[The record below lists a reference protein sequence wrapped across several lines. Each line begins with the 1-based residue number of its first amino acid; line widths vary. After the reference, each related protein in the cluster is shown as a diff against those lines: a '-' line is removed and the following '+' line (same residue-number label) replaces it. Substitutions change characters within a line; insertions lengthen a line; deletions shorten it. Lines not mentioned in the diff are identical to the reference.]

1 MNQHSNPK
9 LSRASRLAAQLSW
22 LRPLLYAAGLAV
34 LLSGLARLGYMLWFR
49 DRLAETGGFAYIL
62 LQGLR
67 FDLVT
72 IAYLF
77 AIPAALT
84 PFLNAVPRTARYW
97 ATVLAVFL
105 LAVVAGF
112 VFMEAVTPTFILE
125 YDIRPNYLFVE
136 YLRYP
141 KEVFSML
148 FVGYKLE
155 VLACAVTVPLL
166 VWAASR
172 GIKRQFARVDRNR
185 LLFAPVFSF
194 AALLLCFAAAR
205 STLDHRPVNPS
216 TIAFSAD
223 TLVNS
228 LPLNSL
234 YSVANAVYEMRHE
247 DSGFPYGEVPADI
260 ATEAVRTDMRLP
272 TGSYTSSS
280 IPTAHYQAAT
290 NGSGRQLNL
299 VIIVEES
306 LGAEF
311 VGALG
316 GLPLTPNLDALAK
329 EGIWLENLYATGT
342 RSARGLEA
350 IVAGFPPTTS
360 QSVLKLGRAQR
371 DFFTIGAFMKE
382 HGFVTSFIYGGEAQF
397 DNMRRF
403 FAGNGFDTVID
414 KHDFRDPSF
423 LGSWG
428 VADEVVFDFAHDYFE
443 SLPSDKPF
451 ASVLFTTSNHSPWEF
466 PEDRIGLYEEP
477 KATVNNAVK
486 YADYAIGRFFRKAR
500 QSDYWDNTVFLVVA
514 DHNSRVYGSDLVPIE
529 RFHIPGV
536 ILGGSIEP
544 QTWTRV
550 ASQIDLLP
558 TMLSLAGVS
567 GVHPAPGIDLT
578 RADIDSIPGRAVMQ
592 YGDTQAYRQDDKVVI
607 LRKGKP
613 AAAFDYV
620 EHRLVET
627 GTDQPF
633 LAHARAF
640 AAWPSIAYR
649 GQLYRLPPKGAEAAG
664 VTAALQADPAK
675 GNL

>member
-1 MNQHSNPK
+1 MPSPS
-9 LSRASRLAAQLSW
+9 SRAPQLAAQLAW
-22 LRPLLYAAGLAV
+22 LRPLLFAAGFAGV
-34 LLSGLARLGYMLWFR
+34 VAGLARLGYLLWFQ
-49 DRLAETGGFAYIL
+49 DRVAETGGFAYIM

-72 IAYLF
+72 LGYLL

-84 PFLNAVPRTARYW
+84 PFLNAVPRIAGYW
-97 ATVLAVFL
+97 AAILRVYL

-112 VFMEAVTPTFILE
+112 VFMEVVTLPFILE

-136 YLRYP
+136 YLQYR

-155 VLACAVTVPLL
+155 ILACILVVPAI
-166 VWAASR
+166 VWAANR
-172 GIKRQFARVDRNR
+172 GLKRQIVRVQRNR
-185 LLFAPVFSF
+185 LLLAPVFSV
-194 AALLLCFAAAR
+194 AALVLCFAAAR

-216 TIAFSAD
+216 TVAFSTD

-234 YSVANAVYEMRHE
+234 YAVANAIYEMHHE
-247 DSGFPYGEVPADI
+247 ESGFPYGEI
-260 ATEAVRTDMRLP
+260 ASEKATAAVRSEMHL
-272 TGSYTSSS
+272 SSRS
-280 IPTAHYQAAT
+280 FYSDAIPTAHFQAAT
-290 NGSGRQLNL
+290 IAAQRPKNL

-316 GLPLTPNLDALAK
+316 GLPLTPNLDALAH
-329 EGIWLENLYATGT
+329 EGIWFENLYATGT

-360 QSVLKLGRAQR
+360 QSVLKLGRAQK
-371 DFFTIGAFMKE
+371 DFFTIGAFLKE
-382 HGFVTSFIYGGEAQF
+382 RGYVTSFIYGGEAQF

-403 FAGNGFDTVID
+403 FAGNGFDNVID
-414 KHDFRDPSF
+414 KHDFENPSF
-423 LGSWG
+423 IGSWG
-428 VADEVVFDFAHDYFE
+428 VADEVVFDYAHDYFE
-443 SLPSDKPF
+443 SLPSDQSF

-466 PEDRIGLYEEP
+466 PDDRIDLYEEP
-477 KATVNNAVK
+477 TATVNNAVK
-486 YADYAIGRFFRKAR
+486 YADYAIGRFFRKASR
-500 QSDYWDNTVFLVVA
+500 SSYWDHTIFLVVS

-529 RFHIPGV
+529 RFHIPGL
-536 ILGGSIEP
+536 ILGGGIGP
-544 QTWTRV
+544 QTWGRV

-558 TMLSLAGVS
+558 TLLSLAGVS

-578 RADIDSIPGRAVMQ
+578 RADIDSIPGHAIMQ

-613 AAAFDYV
+613 ATAFYYV
-620 EHRLVET
+620 GNQLVET
-627 GTDQPF
+627 D
-633 LAHARAF
+633 LDDSMLEHAKAF
-640 AAWPSIAYR
+640 AAWPSIAYMK
-649 GQLYRLPPKGAEAAG
+649 QLYRLPQESGPSANSVATK
-664 VTAALQADPAK
+664 
-675 GNL
+675 

>member
-1 MNQHSNPK
+1 MP
-9 LSRASRLAAQLSW
+9 RASRLAAQLTW
-22 LRPLLYAAGLAV
+22 LRPLLFAAAVALLVAGLARV
-34 LLSGLARLGYMLWFR
+34 GYLLWFL
-49 DRLAETGGFAYIL
+49 DRVAETGGFAYIL

-67 FDLVT
+67 FDLVSLG
-72 IAYLF
+72 YLL
-77 AIPAALT
+77 AIPATLT
-84 PFLNAVPRTARYW
+84 PILNATPRIAPLW
-97 ATVLAVFL
+97 AAVLRAWL

-112 VFMEAVTPTFILE
+112 VFMEVVTLPFMLE

-136 YLRYP
+136 YLGYP
-141 KEVFSML
+141 EEVFSML
-148 FVGYKLE
+148 FVGYKFE
-155 VLACAVTVPLL
+155 ILACMVLVPAL
-166 VWAASR
+166 VWAANR
-172 GIKRQFARVDRNR
+172 GLKRQAARVVRNR
-185 LLFAPVFSF
+185 LLLAPLLSI
-194 AALLLCFAAAR
+194 AAMIVCFAAAR

-216 TIAFSAD
+216 TVAFSSD

-247 DSGFPYGEVPADI
+247 DSGFPYGDI
-260 ATEAVRTDMRLP
+260 PVDLAVEAVRSDMHLP
-272 TGSYTSSS
+272 PRSFANGSV
-280 IPTAHYQAAT
+280 PTAHYQAAT
-290 NGSGRQLNL
+290 KVTGKPRNL

-316 GLPLTPNLDALAK
+316 GLPLTPNLDALAH

-371 DFFTIGAFMKE
+371 DFFTIGAFLKE
-382 HGFVTSFIYGGEAQF
+382 HGYVTSFIYGGEAQF

-414 KHDFRDPSF
+414 KHDFEHPAF

-428 VADEVVFDFAHDYFE
+428 VADEVVFDFAHDYFA
-443 SLPSDKPF
+443 SLPADQPF

-466 PEDRIGLYEEP
+466 PDDRIDLYEEP
-477 KATVNNAVK
+477 RATVNNAVK
-486 YADYAIGRFFRKAR
+486 YADYAIGRFFDKAR
-500 QSDYWDNTVFLVVA
+500 RSDYWDDTVFLVVS

-529 RFHIPGV
+529 RFHIPGL
-536 ILGGSIEP
+536 ILGGGIEP
-544 QTWTRV
+544 QSWARV

-558 TMLSLAGVS
+558 TLLSLAGVS

-578 RADIDSIPGRAVMQ
+578 RPDIDSLPGRAVMQ

-607 LRKGKP
+607 LRKGRP
-613 AAAFDYV
+613 AEAFEYV
-620 EHRLVET
+620 DHQLVKTKLDRES
-627 GTDQPF
+627 
-633 LAHARAF
+633 LEHARAF

-649 GQLYRLPPKGAEAAG
+649 QQLYRLPPESRGSKD
-664 VTAALQADPAK
+664 LPAPM
-675 GNL
+675 

>member
-1 MNQHSNPK
+1 MNQNGTRHS
-9 LSRASRLAAQLSW
+9 SRVSPLAAQLSW
-22 LRPLLYAAGLAV
+22 LRPLLFAAGVAILV
-34 LLSGLARLGYMLWFR
+34 SGLARLGYLIGFR
-49 DRLAETGGFAYIL
+49 DRVAATGGFTYIM

-72 IAYLF
+72 LGYLL

-84 PFLNAVPRTARYW
+84 PFLNAVPRVARCW
-97 ATVLAVFL
+97 AAALKAYL
-105 LAVVAGF
+105 LAIVAGL
-112 VFMEAVTPTFILE
+112 VFMEVVTPPFILE

-136 YLRYP
+136 YLEYP

-155 VLACAVTVPLL
+155 ILACIVVVPWL
-166 VWAASR
+166 VWAANR
-172 GIKRQFARVDRNR
+172 GLTRQFARVDRNR
-185 LLFAPVFSF
+185 LLLAPVFSF

-216 TIAFSAD
+216 TVAFSPD

-234 YSVANAVYEMRHE
+234 YSVANAIYEMRHE
-247 DSGFPYGEVPADI
+247 DSGFPYGEVPADL
-260 ATEAVRTDMRLP
+260 ATEAVRMDMHLP
-272 TGSYTSSS
+272 GRSFAGDAL
-280 IPTAHYQAAT
+280 PTAHYQAAT
-290 NGSGRQLNL
+290 NASDKPRNL

-316 GLPLTPNLDALAK
+316 GLPLTPNLDALAD

-371 DFFTIGAFMKE
+371 DFFTIGAFLKA
-382 HGFVTSFIYGGEAQF
+382 HGYVTSFIYGGEAQF

-414 KHDFRDPSF
+414 KHDYEHPAF

-428 VADEVVFDFAHDYFE
+428 VADEVVFDFAHDYFA
-443 SLPSDKPF
+443 SLPSDQPF

-466 PEDRIGLYEEP
+466 PDDRIDLYEQP
-477 KATVNNAVK
+477 RATVNNAVK
-486 YADYAIGRFFRKAR
+486 YADYAIGRFFGKAR
-500 QSDYWDNTVFLVVA
+500 QSSYWDNTVFLVVS

-529 RFHIPGV
+529 RFHIPGL

-544 QTWTRV
+544 QRWTRV

-558 TMLSLAGVS
+558 TLLSLAGVS

-578 RADIDSIPGRAVMQ
+578 RPDIDSIPGHAVMQ
-592 YGDTQAYRQDDKVVI
+592 YGDTQAYRLDDTVVI

-613 AAAFDYV
+613 AEGFDYV
-620 EHRLVET
+620 DHRLVK
-627 GTDQPF
+627 TDVDPGIVE
-633 LAHARAF
+633 HAKAF

-649 GQLYRLPPKGAEAAG
+649 RQLYRLPAESAEPSG
-664 VTAALQADPAK
+664 VTAAL
-675 GNL
+675 

>member
-1 MNQHSNPK
+1 MNQNGTRHS
-9 LSRASRLAAQLSW
+9 SRVSLLAAQLSW
-22 LRPLLYAAGLAV
+22 LRPLLFAAGVAILV
-34 LLSGLARLGYMLWFR
+34 SGLARLGYLVGFH
-49 DRLAETGGFAYIL
+49 DRVAETGGFTYIM

-72 IAYLF
+72 LGYLL

-84 PFLNAVPRTARYW
+84 PFLNAVPRVARYW
-97 ATVLAVFL
+97 AAALKIYL

-112 VFMEAVTPTFILE
+112 VFMEVVTPPFVLE

-136 YLRYP
+136 YLEYP

-155 VLACAVTVPLL
+155 ILACIVVVPWL
-166 VWAASR
+166 VWAANR
-172 GIKRQFARVDRNR
+172 GLERQLTRVDRNR
-185 LLFAPVFSF
+185 LLLAPVFSF

-216 TIAFSAD
+216 TVAFSPD

-234 YSVANAVYEMRHE
+234 YSVANAIYEMRHE
-247 DSGFPYGEVPADI
+247 DSGFPYGEVPAEL
-260 ATEAVRTDMRLP
+260 ATEAVRMDMHLP
-272 TGSYTSSS
+272 GRSFAESSL
-280 IPTAHYQAAT
+280 PTAHYQAAT
-290 NGSGRQLNL
+290 NASDKPRNL

-316 GLPLTPNLDALAK
+316 GLPLTPNLDALAD

-371 DFFTIGAFMKE
+371 DFFTIGAFLKE
-382 HGFVTSFIYGGEAQF
+382 HGYVTSFIYGGEAQF

-414 KHDFRDPSF
+414 KHDYEDPAF

-428 VADEVVFDFAHDYFE
+428 VADEVVFDYAHDYFE
-443 SLPSDKPF
+443 SLPQDKPF

-466 PEDRIGLYEEP
+466 PDDRIDLYEQP
-477 KATVNNAVK
+477 RATVNNAVK
-486 YADYAIGRFFRKAR
+486 YADYAIGRFFGKAR
-500 QSDYWDNTVFLVVA
+500 QSSYWDNTVFLVVS

-529 RFHIPGV
+529 RFHIPGLF
-536 ILGGSIEP
+536 LGGGIEP
-544 QTWTRV
+544 QRWTRV

-558 TMLSLAGVS
+558 TLLSLAGVS

-578 RADIDSIPGRAVMQ
+578 RPDIDSIPGRAVMQ

-613 AAAFDYV
+613 AEAFDYADN
-620 EHRLVET
+620 RLVK
-627 GTDQPF
+627 TDVDPGIF
-633 LAHARAF
+633 EHAKAF

-649 GQLYRLPPKGAEAAG
+649 QQLYRLPAESTGSPG
-664 VTAALQADPAK
+664 VTAAL
-675 GNL
+675 

>member
-1 MNQHSNPK
+1 MSNKRTPK
-9 LSRASRLAAQLSW
+9 RPRVSPLAAQLSW
-22 LRPLLYAAGLAV
+22 LRPLLFAAAIAV
-34 LLSGLARLGYMLWFR
+34 LVSGLARLGYLLWFR
-49 DRLAETGGFAYIL
+49 DRVAETGGYCYIM

-72 IAYLF
+72 LGYLF
-77 AIPAALT
+77 AVPAALT
-84 PFLNAVPRTARYW
+84 PFLNAVPGIAHYW
-97 ATVLAVFL
+97 TSALRVYL
-105 LAVVAGF
+105 LAVLAGLG
-112 VFMEAVTPTFILE
+112 FMEVITLPFMLE

-136 YLRYP
+136 YLEYP

-148 FVGYKLE
+148 LVGYRLE
-155 VLACAVTVPLL
+155 ILACLVLVPSM
-166 VWAASR
+166 VWAANR
-172 GIKRQFARVDRNR
+172 VLKRQIARVGPNR
-185 LLFAPVFSF
+185 LLLAPILSF

-205 STLDHRPVNPS
+205 STLDHRPVNAS
-216 TIAFSAD
+216 TVAFSAD

-228 LPLNSL
+228 LPMNSL

-247 DSGFPYGEVPADI
+247 DSGLPYGEVPADL
-260 ATEAVRTDMRLP
+260 AAEAVRTDMHLP
-272 TGSYTSSS
+272 TSTFAKGSL
-280 IPTAHYQAAT
+280 PTAHFQAAT
-290 NGSGRQLNL
+290 RASGRPRNL

-371 DFFTIGAFMKE
+371 DFFTIGAFLKA
-382 HGFVTSFIYGGEAQF
+382 HGYVTSFIYGGEAQF

-414 KHDFRDPSF
+414 KHDYEHPAF

-428 VADEVVFDFAHDYFE
+428 VADEVVFDFAHHYFS
-443 SLPSDKPF
+443 SLPIDTPF
-451 ASVLFTTSNHSPWEF
+451 ATVLFTTSNHSPWEF
-466 PEDRIGLYEEP
+466 PDGRIDLYEQP
-477 KATVNNAVK
+477 RATVNNAVK
-486 YADYAIGRFFRKAR
+486 YADYAIGRFFRQAR
-500 QSDYWDNTVFLVVA
+500 QSSYWDNTVFLVVS
-514 DHNSRVYGSDLVPIE
+514 DHNSRVYGSELVPIE
-529 RFHIPGV
+529 RFHIPGLF
-536 ILGGSIEP
+536 LGGGIEP
-544 QTWTRV
+544 KKWTHL

-558 TMLSLAGVS
+558 TMLSLAGIS

-578 RADIDSIPGRAVMQ
+578 RPDIDSVPGRAVMQ
-592 YGDTQAYRQDDKVVI
+592 YGDNQAYRQDDKVVI

-613 AAAFDYV
+613 ATAFDYLDN
-620 EHRLVET
+620 HLVET
-627 GTDQPF
+627 DVDPQMVE
-633 LAHARAF
+633 HAKAF

-649 GQLYRLPPKGAEAAG
+649 AQLYRLPPEETR
-664 VTAALQADPAK
+664 TADGSTRL
-675 GNL
+675 

>member
-1 MNQHSNPK
+1 MNKIRTRHSSPAAQ
-9 LSRASRLAAQLSW
+9 RAAQLSW
-22 LRPLLYAAGLAV
+22 LRPLLFAAAAAIV
-34 LLSGLARLGYMLWFR
+34 VAGLARLGYLLWFR
-49 DRLAETGGFAYIL
+49 ERVAGTGGFTYIM

-67 FDLVT
+67 FDLVLLGLLL
-72 IAYLF
+72 AV
-77 AIPAALT
+77 PAALPVPERRAAHRT
-84 PFLNAVPRTARYW
+84 LLGSGTQGLAAAVLGT
-97 ATVLAVFL
+97 LVFL
-105 LAVVAGF
+105 EVVTLPF
-112 VFMEAVTPTFILE
+112 VNEF
-125 YDIRPNYLFVE
+125 DIRPNYLFVE
-136 YLRYP
+136 YLEYP
-141 KEVFSML
+141 QEVFSML

-155 VLACAVTVPLL
+155 ILACVFVVPAL
-166 VWAASR
+166 VWAANR
-172 GIKRQFARVDRNR
+172 GLKQQLARVDRNR
-185 LLFAPVFSF
+185 LLLAPFFSF

-216 TIAFSAD
+216 TAAFSAD

-247 DSGFPYGEVPADI
+247 DSGLPYGEVPADL
-260 ATEAVRTDMRLP
+260 AMEAVRDDMHLP
-272 TGSYTSSS
+272 AHSFASNS

-290 NGSGRQLNL
+290 RAAGQPRNL

-316 GLPLTPNLDALAK
+316 GLPLTPNLDALAS

-350 IVAGFPPTTS
+350 IVTGFPPTTS

-371 DFFTIGAFMKE
+371 DFFTIGTFLKA
-382 HGFVTSFIYGGEAQF
+382 HGYVTSFIYGGEAQF

-414 KHDFRDPSF
+414 KHDYEDPAF

-428 VADEVVFDFAHDYFE
+428 VADEVVFDFAHDYFA
-443 SLPSDKPF
+443 SLPANKPF

-466 PEDRIGLYEEP
+466 PDDRIELYEEP
-477 KATVNNAVK
+477 RATVNNAVK
-486 YADYAIGRFFRKAR
+486 YADYAIGRFFRKVR
-500 QSDYWDNTVFLVVA
+500 RSEYWDDTVFLVVS
-514 DHNSRVYGSDLVPIE
+514 DHNSRVYGSELVPIE
-529 RFHIPGV
+529 RFHIPGL
-536 ILGGSIEP
+536 ILGGGIQP

-558 TMLSLAGVS
+558 TLLSLAGVS

-578 RADIDSIPGRAVMQ
+578 RPDIDSIPGRAVMQ
-592 YGDTQAYRQDDKVVI
+592 YGDTQAYRQGDKVII

-613 AAAFDYV
+613 AAEFDYV
-620 EHRLVET
+620 DHELVET
-627 GTDQPF
+627 PVDPGM
-633 LAHARAF
+633 LEHAQAL
-640 AAWPSIAYR
+640 AAWPAIAYR
-649 GQLYRLPPKGAEAAG
+649 QQLYRLPAENQTR
-664 VTAALQADPAK
+664 VDTTATL
-675 GNL
+675 

>member
-1 MNQHSNPK
+1 MNKQSNPK
-9 LSRASRLAAQLSW
+9 LSRAERLAGQLSW
-22 LRPLLYAAGLAV
+22 LRPLLLAAGLAI
-34 LLSGLARLGYMLWFR
+34 LLSGFARLGYTLWFR
-49 DRLAETGGFAYIL
+49 DRVAETGGFAYIM

-72 IAYLF
+72 IGYLF

-84 PFLNAVPRTARYW
+84 PFLNALPRIARYW
-97 ATVLAVFL
+97 AQALAVYL
-105 LAVVAGF
+105 LAVLAGL
-112 VFMEAVTPTFILE
+112 VFMEAVTPTFVLE

-155 VLACAVTVPLL
+155 ILVCAVTVPVL
-166 VWAASR
+166 VWAASQ
-172 GIKRQFARVDRNR
+172 GITRQFARVDRNS
-185 LLFAPVFSF
+185 LLFAPVFSI

-205 STLDHRPVNPS
+205 STLDHRPVNAS
-216 TIAFSAD
+216 TVAFSAD

-247 DSGFPYGEVPADI
+247 DSGFPYGEVAAET
-260 ATEAVRTDMRLP
+260 ATDAVRMAMHLP
-272 TGSYTSSS
+272 SRSFVSNS
-280 IPTAHYQAAT
+280 ITTAHYQVAT
-290 NGSGRQLNL
+290 NGTGRQRNL

-360 QSVLKLGRAQR
+360 QSVLKLGRSQR
-371 DFFTIGAFMKE
+371 DFFTIGAFLKE
-382 HGFVTSFIYGGEAQF
+382 HGFFTSFIYGGEAQF

-414 KHDFRDPSF
+414 KHDYKNPSF

-466 PEDRIGLYEEP
+466 PEDRIDLYEEP

-500 QSDYWDNTVFLVVA
+500 QSSYWDNTVFLVVA

-529 RFHIPGV
+529 QFHVPGL
-536 ILGGSIEP
+536 ILGGGIEP

-558 TMLSLAGVS
+558 TILSLAGVS

-607 LRKGKP
+607 LRKGKT
-613 AAAFDYV
+613 AAAFDYL
-620 EHRLVET
+620 EHRLVEAD
-627 GTDQPF
+627 TDQAI
-633 LAHARAF
+633 LEHARAL
-640 AAWPSIAYR
+640 AAWPAIAYR
-649 GQLYRLPPKGAEAAG
+649 DQLYRLPPKGAEAAG
-664 VTAALQADPAK
+664 IIAVLQAEPVA
-675 GNL
+675 GTL